1 MGCQSNYLHA
11 QKVATEWDLGENSIS
26 VIKPTVQSPTEKTRK
41 QNFNLQSNF
50 SNHCL
55 VQSNCS

>member
-26 VIKPTVQSPTEKTRK
+26 VIKPTVQSPTEKQENKTSTYK
-41 QNFNLQSNF
+41 ATFPTTA
-50 SNHCL
+50 
-55 VQSNCS
+55 